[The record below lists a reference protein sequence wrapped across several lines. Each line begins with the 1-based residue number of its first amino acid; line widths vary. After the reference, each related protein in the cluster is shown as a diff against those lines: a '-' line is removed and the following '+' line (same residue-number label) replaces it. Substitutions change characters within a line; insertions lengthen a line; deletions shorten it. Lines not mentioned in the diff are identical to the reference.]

1 MTKQI
6 TLEELLELVTVEHDC
21 DYNWYIVDVLGS
33 VEGSICG
40 SVEGSVYGDIKGS
53 VWGTINGREWAYVE
67 TNREKLQRLCEE
79 TDDQEL
85 IDAFNRLED
94 TLSD

>member
-33 VEGSICG
+33 VEGS
-40 SVEGSVYGDIKGS
+40 VYGDVRGS
-53 VWGTINGREWAYVE
+53 VLGTVGGTIAGREWAYVE